1 MDCEFETKLETQD
14 KRGKILL
21 PKDLSQGSL
30 QNSSHTKLAP
40 HSHHAK
46 VTAVIIW
53 MTI

>member
-1 MDCEFETKLETQD
+1 MNVTQNW
-14 KRGKILL
+14 KHKTQGEKTLR